1 MNRSSNHFDDDL
13 NQCVETMRDGSKS
26 FFAASRVLP
35 SRVRDPATALYAFCR
50 ITDDI
55 ADAADATAES
65 IHTLQERLTAIY
77 AGHPGDIPADR
88 ALSEVVRAFDIP
100 KELPLALIE
109 GYEWDTQYRTY
120 ETFDD
125 LLDYCARVAGTV
137 GAMMCLIM
145 GKREPETLARAC
157 DLGLAMQLTNIARDV
172 GEDAL
177 NGRIFLPLQ
186 WLREEGINKEEWLQN
201 PQFNESLSRVVARLL
216 KEADLLYKQA
226 EIGISDLPWD
236 CRPAIQAARLIY
248 AEIGRELERLNLDSV
263 SVRAVVSKQR
273 KLVLLTQAASAIIA
287 KFSNRRMAKEAHC
300 SIQFLI
306 DAVSKTTHIRHYG
319 GTIYERLTWV
329 VDLLER
335 VEERKREAELSVED
349 RFQAGGF
356 G

>member
-1 MNRSSNHFDDDL
+1 MNRSSKHFDEDL
-13 NQCVETMRDGSKS
+13 SRCVKTMRDGSKS

-55 ADAADATAES
+55 ADAVDATEQS
-65 IHTLQERLTAIY
+65 IHQLRARLDAIY
-77 AGHPGDIPADR
+77 AGKPIDEPADR

-120 ETFDD
+120 QTFDD
-125 LLDYCARVAGTV
+125 LLDYCTRVAGTV

-157 DLGLAMQLTNIARDV
+157 ELGLAMQLTNIARDV

-177 NGRIFLPLQ
+177 NGRIYLPISWLQ
-186 WLREEGINKEEWLQN
+186 EEGIDVKQWLEN
-201 PQFNESLSRVVARLL
+201 PQFNEPISRVVARLL
-216 KEADLLYKQA
+216 NAADQLYKQA
-226 EIGISDLPWD
+226 ELGISDLPWD

-248 AEIGRELERLNLDSV
+248 AEIGREVERLNLDSV
-263 SVRAVVSKQR
+263 SARAVVSKQR
-273 KLVLLTQAASAIIA
+273 KLVLLTHATSAIIA
-287 KFSNRRMAKEAHC
+287 KFSIRRFNPEAHP

-306 DAVSKTTHIRHYG
+306 NAVIKTPHIRHYG

-335 VEERKREAELSVED
+335 VEERKREAELNTTD
-349 RFQAGGF
+349 RFQRVS
-356 G
+356 

>member
-137 GAMMCLIM
+137 G
-145 GKREPETLARAC
+145 P
-157 DLGLAMQLTNIARDV
+157 
-172 GEDAL
+172 
-177 NGRIFLPLQ
+177 
-186 WLREEGINKEEWLQN
+186 
-201 PQFNESLSRVVARLL
+201 
-216 KEADLLYKQA
+216 
-226 EIGISDLPWD
+226 
-236 CRPAIQAARLIY
+236 
-248 AEIGRELERLNLDSV
+248 
-263 SVRAVVSKQR
+263 
-273 KLVLLTQAASAIIA
+273 
-287 KFSNRRMAKEAHC
+287 
-300 SIQFLI
+300 
-306 DAVSKTTHIRHYG
+306 
-319 GTIYERLTWV
+319 
-329 VDLLER
+329 
-335 VEERKREAELSVED
+335 
-349 RFQAGGF
+349 
-356 G
+356 

>member
-1 MNRSSNHFDDDL
+1 MNRSSNRFDDDL

-65 IHTLQERLTAIY
+65 IHTLRERLDAIY
-77 AGHPGDIPADR
+77 AGDPGDVPADR

-109 GYEWDTQYRTY
+109 GYEWDTQYQTY

-177 NGRIFLPLQ
+177 NGRVYLPLQ

-201 PQFNESLSRVVARLL
+201 PQFNEALSRVVARLL
-216 KEADLLYKQA
+216 KDADLLYKQA
-226 EIGISDLPWD
+226 EIGISELPWD

-273 KLVLLTQAASAIIA
+273 KLVLLTHAASAIIA
-287 KFSNRRMAKEAHC
+287 KFSNRRLAKEAHR

-306 DAVSKTTHIRHYG
+306 DAVSKTPHIRHYG

-349 RFQAGGF
+349 RFRAGGL

>member
-1 MNRSSNHFDDDL
+1 MNRSSKHFDDDL

-55 ADAADATAES
+55 ADAADANEQSIES
-65 IHTLQERLTAIY
+65 LRARLEAIY
-77 AGHPGDIPADR
+77 SAKPFDEPADR

-109 GYEWDTQYRTY
+109 GYQWDTQYRTY

-157 DLGLAMQLTNIARDV
+157 ELGLAMQLTNIARDV

-177 NGRIFLPLQ
+177 NGRIYLPMQ
-186 WLREEGINKEEWLQN
+186 WLREEELDPQVWLLN
-201 PQFNESLSRVVARLL
+201 PQFNEQISRVVARLL
-216 KEADLLYKQA
+216 KQADQLYQQA

-248 AEIGRELERLNLDSV
+248 AEIGREVERLNLDSV
-263 SVRAVVSKQR
+263 SARAVVSKQR
-273 KLVLLTQAASAIIA
+273 KLVLLTHATSAIMA
-287 KFSNRRMAKEAHC
+287 KFSMRRFNPQAPA
-300 SIQFLI
+300 SIQYLI
-306 DAVSKTTHIRHYG
+306 DAVIKTPHIRHYG

-335 VEERKREAELSVED
+335 VEERKREAEMSIQD
-349 RFQAGGF
+349 RFQPN
-356 G
+356 

>member
-1 MNRSSNHFDDDL
+1 MNRSSNRFDADL

-55 ADAADATAES
+55 ADAADATEQS
-65 IHTLQERLTAIY
+65 IELLKQRLNAIY
-77 AGHPGDIPADR
+77 EGRPDDVPADR
-88 ALSEVVRAFDIP
+88 ALAEVVRAFDIP

-120 ETFDD
+120 ETFDE
-125 LLDYCARVAGTV
+125 LLDYCSRVAGTV

-157 DLGLAMQLTNIARDV
+157 ELGLAMQLTNIARDV
-172 GEDAL
+172 GEDAM
-177 NGRIFLPLQ
+177 NGRIYLPLE
-186 WLREEGINKEEWLQN
+186 WFREEGIDAMKWLEN
-201 PQFNESLSRVVARLL
+201 PQFNEPLSRIVARLL
-216 KEADLLYKQA
+216 KEADSLYKQA

-273 KLVLLTQAASAIIA
+273 KLVLLTHAASAIIA
-287 KFSNRRMAKEAHC
+287 KFSIRSFNPQAHR

-306 DAVSKTTHIRHYG
+306 DAVIKTPHIRHYG
-319 GTIYERLTWV
+319 GTVYERLTWV

-335 VEERKREAELSVED
+335 VEERKREAELNLED
-349 RFQAGGF
+349 RFKAKEA
-356 G
+356 